1 MKILF
6 LSEYYPPYAPG
17 GAEWSTARWA
27 RLLADSGHE
36 VLVSTLKFGDAPPSE
51 TEGIT
56 VRRCSFPQHLEPG
69 QRQASR
75 LLTSGPLF
83 ALAFGLFSG
92 WQARRFGAE
101 VIHAQTIGSF
111 WPGIVASRLAR
122 RPMFLTV
129 RDLGLLCPL
138 AVCLLDHG
146 QVPDDCGIHRLLTRD
161 AAFFWRQYAPD
172 LPFWRR
178 PLSRARMAGKWWAVR
193 SMHRTLSR
201 VGGVAF
207 VSQGLRQV
215 YPSWAVSPS
224 TRVAVIHNPLE
235 PHDQGEW
242 SAAELRQ
249 RYELPPGQLVL
260 AAGKLSLGKGTP
272 NFVTAASAVQ
282 SQFPEVTFLLVG
294 KGELAAP
301 PPPGVRV
308 LGSIPHPAL
317 QGLYRLADVVVSAA
331 SWPEPLGRTI
341 IEALGAGR
349 PVVATAVGGTMEL
362 VLHEKTGLLVPPRN
376 PQALAE
382 AILNLLKQ
390 PDLARRLG
398 DAGRDHVQNLLNPST
413 LVSKLIALYRQ
424 SGTTNA

>member
-1 MKILF
+1 MKIQF
-6 LSEYYPPYAPG
+6 LSEYFPPYAPG

-27 RLLADSGHE
+27 RLLANSGHE
-36 VLVSTLKFGDAPPSE
+36 VLVSTLKFGSAQPSE
-51 TEGIT
+51 AEGIT
-56 VRRCSFPQHLEPG
+56 VQRCPFPQHLEPG

-101 VIHAQTIGSF
+101 VIHAQTVGSF
-111 WPGIVASRLAR
+111 WPGIIASRLAR
-122 RPMFLTV
+122 RPLFLTV

-138 AVCLLDHG
+138 SVCLLQQDR
-146 QVPDDCGIHRLLTRD
+146 VPDDCGICRLLTRD
-161 AAFFWRQYAPD
+161 ADFFWRQYAPE

-178 PLSRARMAGKWWAVR
+178 PISRARTAGKWWAAR
-193 SMHRTLSR
+193 SMHRALGR
-201 VGGVAF
+201 IGGVAF

-215 YPSWAVSPS
+215 YPSWAVPPS
-224 TRVAVIHNPLE
+224 ARVAVIYNPLE
-235 PHDQGEW
+235 PSNQEEW
-242 SAAELRQ
+242 SASELRKC
-249 RYELPPGQLVL
+249 YGLPSGPLVL

-272 NFVTAASAVQ
+272 DFVAAASVVRHHL
-282 SQFPEVTFLLVG
+282 PEATFLLVG
-294 KGELAAP
+294 KGKLSAP

-308 LGSIPHPAL
+308 LGSIPHAAL

-341 IEALGAGR
+341 IEALGSGR

-362 VLHEKTGLLVPPRN
+362 ILHEQTGLLVPPRN
-376 PQALAE
+376 PQALGE
-382 AILNLLKQ
+382 AILSLLNQ

-398 DAGRDHVQNLLNPST
+398 NAGRDHVQTILDPST
-413 LVSKLIALYRQ
+413 IVSKLITLYRQ